1 MCRPDIA
8 AIGREVDTFRSLAD
22 LRKIG
27 VIVARA
33 AGFISLGGKR
43 LQDVR
48 WASQLSLW
56 DEGAEVGARHH
67 TYAFSPG
74 TFR

>member
-1 MCRPDIA
+1 VAER
-8 AIGREVDTFRSLAD
+8 VTTTFRSLAD
-22 LRKIG
+22 LKKIG

-48 WASQLSLW
+48 WASQISLW
-56 DEGAEVGARHH
+56 DEGNEVGSRHH
-67 TYAFSPG
+67 AYAFSPG